1 MWVLHLF
8 GKSSQLVTNNIKRT
22 RKRNTTTSTK
32 QNNKAR
38 EIKNYVRYCCW
49 WLVNNCTPVNG
60 FWEMI
65 WLFLFLWAYIIRLN
79 LWDIFLSSNCL
90 LSYVYVFLA
99 ESVPMARKERP
110 DTQSSHTRK
119 IDRRANRVW
128 TRYTKLAYPHTDVLV
143 VDRI

>member
-8 GKSSQLVTNNIKRT
+8 GKSSQLVANNIKRT

-32 QNNKAR
+32 QHNKAR
-38 EIKNYVRYCCW
+38 EIKKYVRYRCW

-60 FWEMI
+60 FWEML

-90 LSYVYVFLA
+90 LSYVYIFLA
-99 ESVPMARKERP
+99 ESVPVARKERP
-110 DTQSSHTRK
+110 DTQSSHTRN
-119 IDRRANRVW
+119 IYRRANRVW
-128 TRYTKLAYPHTDVLV
+128 TRYTKLAYPNTDVLV
-143 VDRI
+143 FDRI